1 MFIPGASH
9 QVTPYSVISALTAL
23 PITVLK
29 QKGSGF
35 HG

>member
-1 MFIPGASH
+1 MNVVEKAKQLSM
-9 QVTPYSVISALTAL
+9 QPYMLLTAL